1 MSGLRTEGSDGKKF
15 VRGTAVFVDKEAG
28 ISTKVW
34 GRLRRHEAV
43 SLCQGVRREGMD
55 WRGSKVKK
63 GQDDGN

>member
-1 MSGLRTEGSDGKKF
+1 MSGLRTERSDGKKF

-43 SLCQGVRREGMD
+43 SLCQ
-55 WRGSKVKK
+55 SQK
-63 GQDDGN
+63 GRDGLERKQSEERAR